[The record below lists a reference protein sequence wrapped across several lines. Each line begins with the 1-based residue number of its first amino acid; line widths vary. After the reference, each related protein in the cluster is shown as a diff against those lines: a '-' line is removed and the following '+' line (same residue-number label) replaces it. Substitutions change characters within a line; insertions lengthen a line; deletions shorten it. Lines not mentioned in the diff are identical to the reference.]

1 MSSYKNINVFIL
13 QVEKFEVRVLGLETM
28 WILWGFLSSKGKFFG
43 DDSFSAFTCVF
54 NI

>member
-43 DDSFSAFTCVF
+43 DDSF
-54 NI
+54 